1 MGRWMGLHQLFQK
14 DPKGAVLVF
23 FWSDGILP
31 NIFTNLG
38 LPALMALP
46 DLEGSN
52 MAQGMAQLKAF

>member
-14 DPKGAVLVF
+14 DPKGAVLVFFFF

-52 MAQGMAQLKAF
+52 MAQLKTF

>member
-1 MGRWMGLHQLFQK
+1 MDRWMGLHQLFQK
-14 DPKGAVLVF
+14 ELFCF

-38 LPALMALP
+38 LPALMAFP

-52 MAQGMAQLKAF
+52 MAWHRAWDS